1 MGARAIQRLRVKIIA
16 IMLAAFFMV
25 MLLIAVLVNGAYI
38 TLAQSRM
45 DSVLDAV
52 IRGRGELSESVEG
65 DALVSSQHALRYFL
79 VTLDGEDGLTSFVGG
94 HDNQMDV
101 QTAQELAWAVV
112 HSPIRSGSIGDYYYK
127 VEDAGGGSHSVAF
140 VDGKVEL
147 GEGREVLSLTLD
159 FLAAGLLLSFVIVWF
174 LSRRA
179 IRPELEAARRQGEF
193 VTNASHELKTP
204 LAVIRANTEILE
216 ALNGEGEWTSST
228 LRQVD
233 YLDGLVK
240 NLVEIARADERA
252 DSQELQ
258 EVDVAAVAR
267 DAMEPFESVARQRG
281 ISISSELGSE
291 VRALADV
298 DRLTQLV
305 RLLVDNACKYC
316 DEGGSIRVAVTPVR
330 RAALSGRRRRGARIV
345 VSNSYAQGGPR
356 DWSRLFERFYRA
368 DEAHSNQQG
377 YGIGL
382 SIAQRIC
389 EQYEGSIR
397 AEWKDGV
404 VSLTCVIF

>member
-1 MGARAIQRLRVKIIA
+1 MGARAIQRLRIKIIA
-16 IMLAAFFMV
+16 IMLAAFFV
-25 MLLIAVLVNGAYI
+25 AMLLIAVLVNGAHI
-38 TLAQSRM
+38 VLAQSRM
-45 DSVLDAV
+45 DRVLDAIIQGGGV
-52 IRGRGELSESVEG
+52 IEEPVDGRSLVESQRV
-65 DALVSSQHALRYFL
+65 LRYLL
-79 VTLDGEDGLTSFVGG
+79 VTVDADGRLSSLVGG
-94 HDNQMDV
+94 YDEDMDV
-101 QTAQELAWAVV
+101 QKAQELAQAVIP
-112 HSPIRSGSIGDYYYK
+112 SLLRSGSIGDYYYK
-127 VEDAGGGSHSVAF
+127 VAEADGGGHVVAF
-140 VDGKVEL
+140 VDGSVEL

-179 IRPELEAARRQGEF
+179 IQPELEAARRQSEF

-216 ALNGEGEWTSST
+216 ALGGEGEWTSST

-233 YLDGLVK
+233 YLDGLVRD
-240 NLVEIARADERA
+240 LVDTARADEWA
-252 DSQELQ
+252 DSQELC
-258 EVDVAAVAR
+258 EVDVSAAAR
-267 DAMEPFESVARQRG
+267 EALEPFESVAQRRG
-281 ISISSELGSE
+281 VSLASELEPG
-291 VRALADV
+291 VMALADV
-298 DRLTQLV
+298 ERVVQLV

-316 DEGGSIRVAVTPVR
+316 DEGGSIQVSVSPVR

-345 VSNSYAQGGPR
+345 VSNSFARGEGH

-389 EQYEGSIR
+389 EQYEGGIR
-397 AEWKDGV
+397 AGWKDGV
-404 VSLTCVIF
+404 VSLSAVIF